1 MPRSISSEIFPLPI
15 AVLSRT
21 IYSEYTTEISFC
33 KNLHAN
39 MADFA
44 KLVMSVAGIQETV
57 SMRRNARGRA

>member
-1 MPRSISSEIFPLPI
+1 
-15 AVLSRT
+15 
-21 IYSEYTTEISFC
+21 
-33 KNLHAN
+33 LHAN